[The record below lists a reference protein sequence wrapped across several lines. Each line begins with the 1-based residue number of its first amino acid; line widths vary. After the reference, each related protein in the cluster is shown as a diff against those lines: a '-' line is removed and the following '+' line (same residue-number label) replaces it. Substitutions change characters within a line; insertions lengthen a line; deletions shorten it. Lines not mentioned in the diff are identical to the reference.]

1 MFVPNTTYELLT
13 PSGFRGFAGI
23 QCLRRRVLRVYA
35 DEETPILVASAS
47 HQIHTP
53 RGYLTLDALELGEE
67 LTTTDGTTKRVTR
80 IEDEAYEHT
89 VYDPID
95 VEGFAYQTNDVVSH
109 NCSFQGSANTLIPAY
124 KLSQMAYHSPV
135 EVRGDLKIYAKPIRA
150 DAENASHV
158 YLATVDV
165 SQGQEQDY
173 SVISVFDASVTPFRQ
188 VAVYRKNNISPQL
201 FAPVIRD
208 VARHYCNAFVLVE
221 INDVGLTVADM
232 LHSELEYENLIY
244 IRSHPKRGQMMGGSF
259 NPKSR
264 LGIRMTQAT
273 KRIGCA
279 GLRAMIEK
287 DQLVLTD
294 YDTIHELTTFVLS
307 GSKYEASPGKHD
319 DTVMTLVLLGWLTG
333 QQGFEDYIGLSMRK
347 ALMNQYEPVTLD
359 EPFAG
364 IFDPQ
369 PMLDWSWDRPEVNV
383 VSDDEFWKP

>member
-23 QCLRRRVLRVYA
+23 QCLRRRVLRIYA

-109 NCSFQGSANTLIPAY
+109 NCSFQGSANTLIPAW
-124 KLSQMAYHSPV
+124 KLAQMAYISPI
-135 EVRGDLKIYAKPIRA
+135 EVRGNLKIYAKPVRA
-150 DAENASHV
+150 DENNPSHV
-158 YLATVDV
+158 YIATVDT

-173 SVISVFDASVTPFRQ
+173 SVVTVFDVSLTPFRQ
-188 VAVYRKNNISPQL
+188 VAVYRKNNIAPQL
-201 FAPVIRD
+201 FAPIVRD
-208 VARHYCNAFVLVE
+208 VARHFCNAFVLVE
-221 INDVGLTVADM
+221 INDVGLIVADM

-244 IRSHPKRGQMMGGSF
+244 VRSHPKRGQMMGGSF

-264 LGIRMTQAT
+264 LGLRMTQAT
-273 KRIGCA
+273 KRIGCSA
-279 GLRAMIEK
+279 LRAMVEK
-287 DQLVLTD
+287 DQIVLFD
-294 YDTIHELTTFVLS
+294 YDTIHELTTFVAN
-307 GSKYEASPGKHD
+307 GHRYEASPGKHD
-319 DTVMTLVLLGWLTG
+319 DVVMTLVLLGWLSS

-347 ALMNQYEPVTLD
+347 ALLNQYDPITLD

-369 PMLDWSWDRPEVNV
+369 PIMEWDGGARSYNV
-383 VSDDEFWKP
+383 VKDDDFWKM